1 MFIILANIRHNP
13 ELKDF
18 HIVMEPSPHLYPKH
32 LQYSQQKLPIKQCFP
47 LPASLSKV
55 PNSSFYFILYSR
67 ISPILDTLW
76 EQK

>member
-32 LQYSQQKLPIKQCFP
+32 LQYSQQKLYP
-47 LPASLSKV
+47 LNNASLSQLPSLKYRIV
-55 PNSSFYFILYSR
+55 LFILFF
-67 ISPILDTLW
+67 ILEFHLF
-76 EQK
+76 